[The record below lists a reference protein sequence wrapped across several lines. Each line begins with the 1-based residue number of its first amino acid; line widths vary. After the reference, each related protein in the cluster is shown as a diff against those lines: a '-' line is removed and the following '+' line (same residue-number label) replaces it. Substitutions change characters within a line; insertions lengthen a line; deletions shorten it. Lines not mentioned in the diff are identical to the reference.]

1 MKVLVIAPH
10 PDDEVLGCG
19 GTIKKHS
26 NGGDEVYLCIATK
39 AYVPDWTQEFI
50 DNRKKEIALAGEI
63 LGVKETLFL
72 DFPTVKLDT
81 IAQKQINDLI
91 AEIIDKV
98 SPEIIY
104 LPFDGD
110 INRDHKIIFNASM
123 LALRSRFGSL
133 VKKILCYEVISET
146 EWGDKPF
153 VPNLY
158 IDVTDVIEDKLRA
171 MDCYKSEVRDYP
183 HPRSL
188 ESIRVLA
195 QKRGVEARLKMA
207 EAFVI
212 KRELEK

>member
-1 MKVLVIAPH
+1 MKILVIAPH

-26 NGGDEVYLCIATK
+26 NKGDEVFLCIATK

-50 DNRKKEIALAGEI
+50 SNREKEIVSAGEV
-63 LGVKETLFL
+63 LGVKETFFL
-72 DFPTVKLDT
+72 DLPTVKLDT
-81 IAQKQINDLI
+81 VPQKKINDLI
-91 AEIIDKV
+91 AECIDKTK
-98 SPEIIY
+98 PEVIY

-133 VKKILCYEVISET
+133 VKKILCYEVLSET
-146 EWGDKPF
+146 EWGDAPF
-153 VPNLY
+153 APNLY
-158 IDVTDVIEDKLRA
+158 VDISDVLENKLKA
-171 MDCYKSEVRDYP
+171 MACYKSEAKDYP

-188 ESIRVLA
+188 ESIKILA
-195 QKRGVEARLKMA
+195 QKRGVEAHLKMA
-207 EAFVI
+207 ESFVV